1 MADLARNEP
10 NPTQKFLV
18 VLNLLA
24 ELLENDEINIKHFSM
39 KNFGK
44 FTSHQTDRMSD
55 ILCDIVYRYVPYMS
69 RVFDCKNSDSERN
82 VSRIL
87 SSSFSYINDQNWAE
101 NRYYGI
107 GYIKYADI
115 FAFLI
120 LRITQTESYRHFLY
134 RIPWYSSNFIP
145 RKFEN

>member
-1 MADLARNEP
+1 
-10 NPTQKFLV
+10 
-18 VLNLLA
+18 
-24 ELLENDEINIKHFSM
+24 
-39 KNFGK
+39 
-44 FTSHQTDRMSD
+44 
-55 ILCDIVYRYVPYMS
+55 MS
-69 RVFDCKNSDSERN
+69 RVFDCKNFDSERN

-120 LRITQTESYRHFLY
+120 LRIAQTESYSYVLY
-134 RIPWYSSNFIP
+134 RIP
-145 RKFEN
+145 R